1 MNAQTSTSIPATE
14 RQMGFIADLH
24 NAIDP
29 DNAAEAL
36 LAIEQ
41 GDAPLSKADASKM
54 IEHLIAERGRTRQAG
69 KVERQQ
75 VEQKQAPSGTGISE
89 GFYKSTDGNIY
100 QVVQA
105 KHGAHFLAKIL
116 DQETGKFEYAGAAK
130 RFVKADQRMTL
141 EEAQEYGKRTGT
153 CMVCSRRLSNPES
166 IAAGI
171 GPVCRGRF

>member
-1 MNAQTSTSIPATE
+1 MDAETTTFIPATE

-41 GDAPLSKADASKM
+41 GDGPMSKADASRL
-54 IEHLIAERGRTRQAG
+54 IEHLIAERDRARQAA
-69 KVERQQ
+69 KTKREQA
-75 VEQKQAPSGTGISE
+75 EQKMAPTGISE
-89 GFYKSTDGNIY
+89 GFYKVGDGNIF

-105 KHGAHFLAKIL
+105 RHGSHLLAKIL
-116 DQETGKFEYAGAAK
+116 DRETGKFEYAGAAK

-141 EEAQEYGKRTGT
+141 EEAQEYGKQTGI
-153 CMVCSRRLSNPES
+153 CMVCGRTLRRKES
-166 IAAGI
+166 VEAGI
-171 GPVCRGRF
+171 GPVCARRF